1 MLLQKLAQYFE
12 RLEDQAPAMY
22 VKTRI
27 RSLIELDSEGRFHG
41 LVATEGGMKGKK
53 DRGKRFFAPHLGRS
67 SAIQAKLLAD
77 NAEYVLGLARDSEK
91 QKRVDEC
98 HQAFVEEVRKCADF
112 TGEPAVQ
119 AVLKFLDEWQPG
131 SIPLSEE
138 FDPSDVVTFRVDG
151 VLPIELASVKKYWA
165 SYATPGGDAGLPS
178 AKTEGELMQ
187 CLICGRLRPAVSRL
201 PFKIKGVPGGQTS
214 GMALIS
220 ANSPAFESYGLEA
233 SLIAPTCQEC
243 GERFSKAANALIE
256 GESTHIRIPPLV
268 YIFWT
273 REESDF
279 NPARLLSTPEP
290 DEVKALIG
298 SAFTGAKS
306 ALRVDG
312 AHFYATALSASGAR
326 VAVRDWIDTTVEEA
340 KRNLAHYFALQRI
353 VEWNGAEGKPLGLYA
368 LAASTVRDA
377 NTELPAHVPQ
387 SLLRMAL
394 RGGQLPLGLLF
405 QAVKRNRAEQAV
417 TRPRAALVKMVLLSQ
432 EPKLSLEDTMTQLDP
447 GNRDA
452 AYLCGRLMGILES
465 VQRAALGD
473 VGANVTSRFFGT
485 ASSAPASVFG
495 NLLRGAQPHLQ
506 KLKKERRATYE
517 ALERRL
523 EEVMAS
529 LPGFPRVLTL
539 EEQGL
544 FSLGYFRQRAADR
557 AAAIAH
563 KKSKEPGDQGQDNA
577 DQQGGKS
584 DE

>member
-1 MLLQKLAQYFE
+1 MLLEKLIEYFE

-77 NAEYVLGLARDSEK
+77 NAEYVLGLARDRDK

-577 DQQGGKS
+577 DQLGGKS